1 MLKENRLGKEG
12 HGVCA
17 SIDSSYRCHKT
28 IERKWGQPAFF
39 LPQQDSNEPASCMS
53 KGWQPSKM
61 EVGSC
66 LGIYSDARPKCY
78 ISKSSQQKGP
88 SQPALMVNGSFSD
101 NEAQD
106 IAGSCFEVRS
116 DSSF

>member
-1 MLKENRLGKEG
+1 MLKENRPGKEG
-12 HGVCA
+12 HRVCA
-17 SIDSSYRCHKT
+17 SIDNSYRCNKT
-28 IERKWGQPAFF
+28 IERKWGQPGFF
-39 LPQQDSNEPASCMS
+39 LPQQDPNEPASCMQ

-61 EVGSC
+61 VVGSC

-78 ISKSSQQKGP
+78 ISKSSQQKRP
-88 SQPALMVNGSFSD
+88 SQPALMVKGSFSD

-106 IAGSCFEVRS
+106 IAGSCFEVKS